1 MPKLK
6 RSITATGL
14 TLALAVGLAAC
25 GANND
30 DAAPADTAPSASASP
45 SVSQAADT
53 TDADAQASPSQ
64 TSTSP
69 STSPSPSGP
78 YEPATSKHPAQNVPE
93 PGPLPEV
100 AKEKS
105 KAGQV
110 AFIEHWFKEI
120 NYGFETG
127 ELRPDFREL
136 NGPECSFC
144 RAVEDHL
151 ASAAEDKAWS
161 TGGKLTFRNIRPTLK
176 PLEKDR
182 YLIELDVLEE
192 ERHYYKKGHSEPV
205 ATNQQVDQPDAA
217 VLLIRKNGHWLVGGY
232 YADKN

>member
-1 MPKLK
+1 MRNLK
-6 RSITATGL
+6 RTATAGGL
-14 TLALAVGLAAC
+14 IFSLAAGLAAC
-25 GANND
+25 SADID
-30 DAAPADTAPSASASP
+30 DGAPAGTAPPASTSPSASP
-45 SVSQAADT
+45 SQS
-53 TDADAQASPSQ
+53 S
-64 TSTSP
+64 
-69 STSPSPSGP
+69 P
-78 YEPATSKHPAQNVPE
+78 YEPATPQRPARNVPE

-110 AFIEHWFKEI
+110 ALIEHWFKEI

-127 ELRPDFREL
+127 ELRPDFKEL
-136 NGPECSFC
+136 NDPECSFC

-176 PLEKDR
+176 QLEKDR